1 MMKRADGRIG
11 HVKKHET
18 SKEVLSPGSKLQNLL
33 QKFNRSWR
41 RNPGN
46 GPGRI
51 NSRRLSLKLN
61 MALKITPSNRGMN
74 RFLGLSKS
82 QAASMGWAP
91 PTSTQQATSVQGTS
105 STRQGHKLQATR
117 DPRSVIFVSLSPH
130 KVLWPKDR
138 GPLAGFLP

>member
-1 MMKRADGRIG
+1 MKRADGRIG

-18 SKEVLSPGSKLQNLL
+18 LKEVLNPGSKLQNLL

-51 NSRRLSLKLN
+51 NSRRSSLKLD
-61 MALKITPSNRGMN
+61 MAQKITPSNPGMN

-82 QAASMGWAP
+82 QAASMGWVP
-91 PTSTQQATSVQGTS
+91 PTSTHH
-105 STRQGHKLQATR
+105 GHRLHAVKEQATR
-117 DPRSVIFVSLSPH
+117 IKATSHRFNSWDPVP
-130 KVLWPKDR
+130 
-138 GPLAGFLP
+138 